1 MPRKPRKKS
10 STGIYHVMFRG
21 INGQVVFKDHEDYK
35 KFLQTIKKYKEVSQY
50 TIYAYCLMNNHAHLL
65 IKEGKEDLGII
76 FRRIG
81 ASYVYWHN
89 RKYKRRGP
97 LFQDRYKSEAVEDDK
112 YFLTVLRYIH
122 RNPIKAGIEKDVKKY
137 PWSSYNEY
145 IGKVDICDINFPS
158 SLFAEDKKRAIK
170 LFKNFNEQ
178 ENDDR
183 CLEYE
188 EQDRIDDIEGTQ
200 IIIEIA
206 EVEDPRRVQDFQRDK
221 RDKIIKE
228 LKSRGLSIRQIER
241 LTGVSFGIIR
251 RI

>member
-1 MPRKPRKKS
+1 MARKPREKS

-21 INGQVVFKDHEDYK
+21 INGQVVFKDHEDCK
-35 KFLQTIKKYKEVSQY
+35 KLLQTIKKYKKVSQY
-50 TIYAYCLMNNHAHLL
+50 TIYAYCLMNNHVHLL
-65 IKEGKEDLGII
+65 IKEEKEDLGII

-81 ASYVYWHN
+81 ASYVYWYN

-97 LFQDRYKSEAVEDDK
+97 LFQDRYKSEPVEDDK

-122 RNPIKAGIEKDVKKY
+122 QNPIKAGIEKDIKKY
-137 PWSSYNEY
+137 SWSSYNEY
-145 IGKVDICDINFPS
+145 IRKVNICDINFPL
-158 SLFAEDKKRAIK
+158 SLFAENKKRAVK
-170 LFKNFNEQ
+170 LFKNFNEKK
-178 ENDDR
+178 NDDR

-188 EQDRIDDIEGTQ
+188 EQGRIDDTEGTQ

-206 EVEDPRRVQDFQRDK
+206 EVEDPGRVQDFQRDK